1 MGGRLLW
8 QFGAGRM
15 VPPDTRNN
23 VIEPSCL
30 RDEFP
35 TRGTPAN
42 NSPAVAWRHPRIWKS
57 HYKSNAYQFRGNPI
71 HLRLA
76 KIAPGRM
83 NLTKG

>member
-35 TRGTPAN
+35 TRGTP
-42 NSPAVAWRHPRIWKS
+42 PTTLLRWRGRTL
-57 HYKSNAYQFRGNPI
+57 AYGNLI
-71 HLRLA
+71 
-76 KIAPGRM
+76 INQM
-83 NLTKG
+83 LTNFAGTPSTCAS